1 MWCGGFTPTSEDGDF
16 LYEAEHRT
24 TDPRAFYCKVAGAQ
38 HRPAALADKRFDHGS
53 LVLLRPEP
61 GNEFDPNAVGV
72 WDATGKVQVG
82 YVPSTLSAEVAA
94 VIRSGTP
101 LGGQVIREFRLN
113 SSRGKRIGLHLIIAP
128 VGPVSFVIDDGTE

>member
-1 MWCGGFTPTSEDGDF
+1 M
-16 LYEAEHRT
+16 
-24 TDPRAFYCKVAGAQ
+24 
-38 HRPAALADKRFDHGS
+38 
-53 LVLLRPEP
+53 
-61 GNEFDPNAVGV
+61 GV